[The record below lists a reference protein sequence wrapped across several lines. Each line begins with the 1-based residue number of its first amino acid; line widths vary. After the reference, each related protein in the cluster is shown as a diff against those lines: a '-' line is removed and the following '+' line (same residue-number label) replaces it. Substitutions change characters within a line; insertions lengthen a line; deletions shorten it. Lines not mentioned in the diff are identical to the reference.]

1 MANKRDL
8 KKAIRRSCG
17 SIAGECIFIQ
27 EMLQDNAN
35 AEQWDSIILDA
46 ALLQQEAVNRV
57 TISFDKTRKD
67 FASGKEYRKA
77 KRAYF
82 KAAEKALSQY
92 MHEEVGK
99 IAEKMNALR
108 K

>member
-27 EMLQDNAN
+27 DMLQDNAN

-57 TISFDKTRKD
+57 TISFMAQKMVLDAADERFEAILDEAEACIKRVDANCRVIRK
-67 FASGKEYRKA
+67 
-77 KRAYF
+77 
-82 KAAEKALSQY
+82 
-92 MHEEVGK
+92 
-99 IAEKMNALR
+99 
-108 K
+108 